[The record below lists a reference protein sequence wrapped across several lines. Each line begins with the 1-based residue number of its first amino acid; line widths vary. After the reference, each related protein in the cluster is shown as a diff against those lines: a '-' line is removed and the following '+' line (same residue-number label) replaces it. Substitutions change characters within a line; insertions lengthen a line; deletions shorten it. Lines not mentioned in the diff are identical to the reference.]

1 MGGRQQHRPILQ
13 GRTRANQIHRCFV
26 RGECRF
32 PEATDG
38 GGVGKRAT
46 SGTARQPG
54 GLREDRDGIREHPG
68 SEELRRLGVERN
80 LSETYV
86 VAPPEFALW
95 HEAEPVTLGD
105 AGPAPRFHDSLVGWR
120 TPRLALVRK
129 KYPGRRILTKRAEML
144 EQARAQR
151 EPLSMIV

>member
-13 GRTRANQIHRCFV
+13 GRTRANQIHQCFV

-54 GLREDRDGIREHPG
+54 GPREDRDGIREHAG
-68 SEELRRLGVERN
+68 MERN
-80 LSETYV
+80 LSEAYV

-95 HEAEPVTLGD
+95 HEAEPVTLD
-105 AGPAPRFHDSLVGWR
+105 Q
-120 TPRLALVRK
+120 
-129 KYPGRRILTKRAEML
+129 RRA
-144 EQARAQR
+144 
-151 EPLSMIV
+151 SMIHWLAGEHPD